1 MKKILPLIF
10 IFLFS
15 SNIFA
20 SDKIKNLSDALY
32 QNKGKEPS
40 IIKFVDFSEI
50 VPELLPTVVNVAT
63 TKKIVNKSS
72 QDIEELLKS
81 LPEGSIF
88 GDLKNLLEKQKYSHQ
103 ESYSSGSGFIIS
115 EDGYIVTNSH
125 VIDNSDGISIS
136 MQDGKKIEAILIGS
150 DEKTDIALLKIDVKE
165 KLKFA
170 KFGNSSKS
178 KIGQWVIAVGNPFGL
193 GGSVSSG
200 IISAHGRDINAG
212 QINDFI
218 QTDAAINKGNSG
230 GPLFNI
236 NGEVIGIATAIFS
249 PSGGNIGIGFAT
261 PSNIAKDIVKDLKK
275 SGSIKRGYLGVSV
288 QKVTE
293 DIAESINLKKA
304 DGAMVVKVFANS
316 PASNGGILL
325 GDVITK
331 FNGTRI
337 TKMKELPMIVGKT
350 PIGKK
355 VKVEVIRGGKKKKIK
370 IVISELGEKIKTKRK
385 TDQNLKPNIF
395 GMTLEKITDEIRQE
409 YKIANNINGL
419 IIADI
424 ENNTISQSKGLS
436 KGDIILSANQIKLK
450 SVKTLSKILNKSK
463 KNKKK
468 GVFLI
473 IKRKE
478 NNFALVL
485 PIK

>member
-1 MKKILPLIF
+1 
-10 IFLFS
+10 
-15 SNIFA
+15 
-20 SDKIKNLSDALY
+20 
-32 QNKGKEPS
+32 
-40 IIKFVDFSEI
+40 
-50 VPELLPTVVNVAT
+50 
-63 TKKIVNKSS
+63 
-72 QDIEELLKS
+72 
-81 LPEGSIF
+81 
-88 GDLKNLLEKQKYSHQ
+88 
-103 ESYSSGSGFIIS
+103 
-115 EDGYIVTNSH
+115 
-125 VIDNSDGISIS
+125 

-150 DEKTDIALLKIDVKE
+150 DAKTDIALLKIDVKE

-261 PSNIAKDIVKDLKK
+261 PSDIAKDIVKDLKK

-288 QKVTE
+288 QEVTE